1 MATRGLVVAANGAAA
16 TSQPLATAA
25 ALAILGRGGTFAD
38 AAIAASAVL
47 CVIEPWNSHLGGD
60 AFLIVHDAKKRETLA
75 YNASGAAPKSATLA
89 SYPNG
94 IPVHGPRSATVP
106 GLVDAW
112 FELHQRHGSLPMIE
126 LLVPALD
133 YALSGYPAGPRAVKK
148 FAEFSSVSGLE
159 ALGTRTPALGEI
171 IRQPELSWS
180 LEELATYGREAFYSG
195 AIAKKI
201 VAASDGHFTLDD
213 LATHKTRILAPL
225 SVGYRGLTVHCQPP
239 PSQGMI
245 LAQELALA
253 EGFDLATMTEDER
266 THILVECKK
275 RAFADRFTH
284 LADPEWHEIPLEK
297 LLSEP
302 YLAKRRAEISKSATI
317 MTPRRAGDGGWAEGQ
332 DTTYFLV
339 ADAEGNAVSFIQ
351 SIFHNFGSAW
361 IPGGTGILFNN
372 RLTGFSLDSAS
383 PNVLEPGKRPAHTLN
398 AWLAT
403 NPDGSLALVGGTPG
417 ANIQVQ
423 TNLQL
428 LVNTLDLGLDPQ
440 EAVERPRWQHSSDG
454 GNTGQSEMGLGVLE
468 LEDRAETTLFTELT
482 ERGHSVKPIG
492 PWAHGSAAQ
501 LLKVLPGGA
510 YAVGS
515 DPRCDGHAGGI

>member
-1 MATRGLVVAANGAAA
+1 MATRGLVVAQNGAAA

-47 CVIEPWNSHLGGD
+47 CVVEPWNSHLGGD

-75 YNASGAAPKSATLA
+75 YNASGAAPQSATLA
-89 SYPNG
+89 SYPDG
-94 IPVHGPRSATVP
+94 IPIHGPRSVTVP

-112 FELHQRHGSLPMIE
+112 FALYERHGSLQIAE
-126 LLVPALD
+126 LLAPAIG
-133 YALSGYPAGPRAVKK
+133 YARDGYPAGPRAVKK
-148 FAEFSSVSGLE
+148 FAEFAYVTGLE
-159 ALGTRTPALGEI
+159 ALGTKTPALGEI
-171 IRQPELSWS
+171 IRQPELAWS
-180 LEELATYGREAFYSG
+180 LEEIARNGRDAFYAG
-195 AIAKKI
+195 AIAERI
-201 VAASDGHFTLDD
+201 VEASNGHFTLSD
-213 LATHKTRILAPL
+213 LAAHKTRILAPL

-253 EGFDLATMTEDER
+253 EGFELAGLTEAER

-275 RAFADRFTH
+275 RAFADRFAH
-284 LADPEWHEIPLEK
+284 LADPEWHDVPLTK

-302 YLAKRRAEISKSATI
+302 YLAKRRAEIGEKASAVT
-317 MTPRRAGDGGWAEGQ
+317 AGTLDEGQ

-339 ADAEGNAVSFIQ
+339 ADKSGNAVSFIQ

-361 IPGGTGILFNN
+361 IPDGTGILFNN
-372 RLTGFSLDSAS
+372 RLTGFSLDPAS
-383 PNVLEPGKRPAHTLN
+383 PNALAPGKRPAHTLN

-440 EAVERPRWQHSSDG
+440 EAIERPRWQHSSDG
-454 GNTGQSEMGLGVLE
+454 GNTGQSEEGLGVLE
-468 LEDRAETTLFTELT
+468 LEDRADTEDFAALT
-482 ERGHSVKPIG
+482 ERGHDTRPIG
-492 PWAHGSAAQ
+492 PWAHGSASQ
-501 LLKVLPGGA
+501 LLQVLSSGA

>member
-1 MATRGLVVAANGAAA
+1 MATRGLVVAKNGAAA

-60 AFLIVHDAKKRETLA
+60 AFLIVHDAKTRATLA
-75 YNASGAAPKSATLA
+75 YNASGAAPKAATIE
-89 SYPNG
+89 SYPEG
-94 IPVHGPRSATVP
+94 VPIHGPRAVTVP

-112 FELHQRHGSLPMIE
+112 FALHQRHGALPMAE
-126 LLVPALD
+126 LLQAAIG
-133 YALSGYPAGPRAVKK
+133 YAHDGYPAGPRAVKK
-148 FAEFSSVSGLE
+148 FAEFAALSGLE
-159 ALGTRTPALGEI
+159 ALGTKTPALGEL
-171 IRQPELSWS
+171 IRQPELAWS
-180 LEELATYGREAFYSG
+180 LEELARNGREAFYSG
-195 AIAKKI
+195 AIAHKI
-201 VAASDGHFTLDD
+201 VAASQGHFTLDD
-213 LATHKTRILAPL
+213 LAAHRTRVLSPL

-253 EGFDLATMTEDER
+253 EGFALGELTEAER
-266 THILVECKK
+266 THVLVECKK
-275 RAFADRFTH
+275 RAFADRFAH
-284 LADPEWHEIPLEK
+284 LADPEWRDIPLEQ

-302 YLAKRRAEISKSATI
+302 YLAKRRAELGEKASSVA
-317 MTPRRAGDGGWAEGQ
+317 AGALDEGQ

-339 ADAEGNAVSFIQ
+339 ADTSGNAVSFIQ

-361 IPGGTGILFNN
+361 IPEGTGILFNN
-372 RLTGFSLDSAS
+372 RLTGFSLDPTS

-403 NPDGSLALVGGTPG
+403 HPDGSLALVGGTPG

-428 LVNTLDLGLDPQ
+428 IVNVLDLGLDPQ

-454 GNTGQSEMGLGVLE
+454 GNTGQSEEGLGVLE
-468 LEDRAETTLFTELT
+468 LEDRADPSLFATLT
-482 ERGHSVKPIG
+482 ERGHTVKPLG

-501 LLKVLPGGA
+501 LLQVLPSGA

-515 DPRCDGHAGGI
+515 DPRCDGHAGGL

>member
-1 MATRGLVVAANGAAA
+1 MATRGLVVAKNGVAA

-60 AFLIVHDAKKRETLA
+60 AFLIVHDAQTRKTLA
-75 YNASGAAPKSATLA
+75 YNASGAAPKSASLA
-89 SYPNG
+89 SYRAPLP
-94 IPVHGPRSATVP
+94 IHGARAATVP

-112 FELHQRHGSLPMIE
+112 FALHQRHGSLPFSD
-126 LLVPALD
+126 LLSAAIG
-133 YALSGYPAGPRAVKK
+133 YARDGYPAGPRAVKK
-148 FAEFSSVSGLE
+148 FAEFAHLSGLE
-159 ALGTRTPALGEI
+159 ALGTKTPTLGELV
-171 IRQPELSWS
+171 RQPDLAWS
-180 LEELATYGREAFYSG
+180 LEELAQHGREAFYSG
-195 AIAKKI
+195 AIAQKI
-201 VAASDGHFTLDD
+201 VAASKGHFTLDD
-213 LATHKTRILAPL
+213 LAAHKTRILAPL

-253 EGFDLATMTEDER
+253 EGFALGELDEDER
-266 THILVECKK
+266 THLLVECKK
-275 RAFADRFTH
+275 RAFADRFAH
-284 LADPEWHEIPLEK
+284 LADPEWHEIPLER

-302 YLAKRRAEISKSATI
+302 YLAKRRAEIGESATV
-317 MTPRRAGDGGWAEGQ
+317 MPSPTRGGQGADEGQ

-339 ADAEGNAVSFIQ
+339 ADKNGNAVSFIQ

-361 IPGGTGILFNN
+361 IPEGTGILFNN
-372 RLTGFSLDSAS
+372 RLTGFSLDPKS
-383 PNVLEPGKRPAHTLN
+383 PNVLAPGKRPAHTLN

-403 NPDGSLALVGGTPG
+403 NPDGTLALVGGTPG

-428 LVNTLDLGLDPQ
+428 LVNTLDLDLDPQ

-454 GNTGQSEMGLGVLE
+454 GNTGQSEEGLGILE
-468 LEDRAETTLFTELT
+468 LEDRAAPALFGELV
-482 ERGHSVKPIG
+482 ERGHDVRPIG
-492 PWAHGSAAQ
+492 GWAHGSAAQ
-501 LLKVLPGGA
+501 LLKVLPSGA

-515 DPRCDGHAGGI
+515 DPRCDGQAGGL

>member
-1 MATRGLVVAANGAAA
+1 MMATRGLVVAANGAAA

-47 CVIEPWNSHLGGD
+47 CVVEPWNSHLGGD
-60 AFLIVHDAKKRETLA
+60 ALLIVHEAKTRETLA
-75 YNASGAAPKSATLA
+75 YNASGAAPKSATRV
-89 SYPNG
+89 SYSAG
-94 IPVHGPRSATVP
+94 IPVHGPRAVTVP

-112 FELHQRHGSLPMIE
+112 FALHRRHGALPLQD
-126 LLVPALD
+126 LLASAIG
-133 YALSGYPAGPRAVKK
+133 YAKDGYPAGPRSVKK
-148 FAEFSSVSGLE
+148 FAEFAHVAGLE
-159 ALGTRTPALGEI
+159 ALGTKTPQLGET
-171 IRQPELSWS
+171 IRQPELAWS
-180 LEELATYGREAFYSG
+180 LAEIAKNGRDAFYSG
-195 AIAKKI
+195 AIAERI
-201 VAASDGHFTLDD
+201 VAASEGHFSLED
-213 LATHKTRILAPL
+213 LAAHKTRILAPL
-225 SVGYRGLTVHCQPP
+225 SVGYRGLTIHCQPP

-245 LAQELALA
+245 LAQELVLA
-253 EGFDLATMTEDER
+253 EGFDLAALGEAQR

-275 RAFADRFTH
+275 RAFADRFAH
-284 LADPEWHEIPLEK
+284 LADPEWHDIPLTQ
-297 LLSEP
+297 LLSES
-302 YLAKRRAEISKSATI
+302 YLARRRAEIGTSASTV
-317 MTPRRAGDGGWAEGQ
+317 TAGALDEGQ
-332 DTTYFLV
+332 DTTYFLI
-339 ADAEGNAVSFIQ
+339 ADAHGNAVSFIQ

-372 RLTGFSLDSAS
+372 RLTGFSLDPAS

-403 NPDGSLALVGGTPG
+403 HPDGSLALVGGTPG

-440 EAVERPRWQHSSDG
+440 EAIERPRWQHSSDG
-454 GNTGQSEMGLGVLE
+454 GNTGQSETGLGVLE

-482 ERGHSVKPIG
+482 ARGHSVKPIG

>member
-1 MATRGLVVAANGAAA
+1 MATRGLVVAKNGAVA

-25 ALAILGRGGTFAD
+25 GLAVLARGGSFAD

-47 CVIEPWNSHLGGD
+47 CVVEPWNSHLGGD
-60 AFLIVHDAKKRETLA
+60 AFLIVHAAKTRETLA
-75 YNASGAAPKSATLA
+75 YNGSGAAPKSATRTRYRPPL
-89 SYPNG
+89 P
-94 IPVHGPRSATVP
+94 IHGARAATVP

-112 FELHQRHGSLPMIE
+112 FTLHERHGALPIAE
-126 LLVPALD
+126 LLAPAIG
-133 YALSGYPAGPRAVKK
+133 YAREGYPAGPRAVKK
-148 FAEFSSVSGLE
+148 FAEFAHLTTIG
-159 ALGTRTPALGEI
+159 ALGTKTPRLGETVV
-171 IRQPELSWS
+171 QPELAWS
-180 LEELATYGREAFYSG
+180 LEELARNGRAAFYSG
-195 AIAKKI
+195 AIAEKI
-201 VAASDGHFTLDD
+201 VAASGGHFSLDD
-213 LATHKTRILAPL
+213 LAAHRTRVLPPL

-253 EGFDLATMTEDER
+253 QGFALSERTEAER
-266 THILVECKK
+266 THLLVECKK
-275 RAFADRFTH
+275 RAFADRFAH
-284 LADPEWHEIPLEK
+284 LADPEWHEIPLET

-302 YLAKRRAEISKSATI
+302 YLEKRRAEIGEQATAV
-317 MTPRRAGDGGWAEGQ
+317 TAGALDEGQ

-339 ADAEGNAVSFIQ
+339 ADSHGNAVSFIQ

-361 IPGGTGILFNN
+361 IPEGTGILFNN
-372 RLTGFSLDSAS
+372 RLTGFSLDPAS

-403 NPDGSLALVGGTPG
+403 HPDGSLALVGGTPG
-417 ANIQVQ
+417 ANVQVQ

-428 LVNTLDLGLDPQ
+428 IVNVLDLGLDPQ

-454 GNTGQSEMGLGVLE
+454 GNTGQSEEGRGVLE
-468 LEDRAETTLFTELT
+468 LEDRAPAALFGELV
-482 ERGHSVKPIG
+482 EHGHDLRPIG

-501 LLKVLPGGA
+501 LLQVLPDGA

-515 DPRCDGHAGGI
+515 DPRCDGHAGGL